1 MKKRNLWAAAL
12 SMFLCALC
20 VVPFL
25 YVLAS
30 SFRSAA
36 GDFTMKYYY
45 EVFIGQTQYLY
56 RFWKSMGLSLVIAL
70 GQVIVSALAGFA
82 FAKYRFPGKYL
93 LFFILMILMILPVQ
107 VTLMPNF
114 IVLQELKILDTYAAL
129 ALPAIILPLGTFILT
144 QSFRAISGSVVEA
157 AKIDGCKLPAMLLK
171 VVLPMSANALI
182 CVFLLSF
189 LDAWD
194 MVEQPMTYLKDFMDY
209 PISVALAAVPP
220 GDPTVLLT
228 ACVLVTLPPLAL
240 FAFFN
245 RELTEGIALGGEK

>member
-1 MKKRNLWAAAL
+1 MKKRNLLVSTL

-25 YVLAS
+25 YVLVN
-30 SFRSAA
+30 SFRDAA
-36 GDFTMKYYY
+36 GSFTMKYYC
-45 EVFIGQTQYLY
+45 EVFIAQTRYLY

-70 GQVIVSALAGFA
+70 GQVFVSALAGFA
-82 FAKYRFPGKYL
+82 FARYRFPGKYL
-93 LFFILMILMILPVQ
+93 LFFTLMILMILPIQ

-114 IVLQELKILDTYAAL
+114 IVLQELNILDTYAAL

-144 QSFRAISGSVVEA
+144 QSFRAISSSVVEA
-157 AKIDGCKLPAMLLK
+157 AKIDGCKFPALLLK
-171 VVLPMSANALI
+171 VVLPMSSNALI

-189 LDAWD
+189 LDAWN

-209 PISVALAAVPP
+209 PISVALASVPP

-245 RELTEGIALGGEK
+245 RELTEGITLGGEK